1 MAEIS
6 RAEYVASF
14 GPSKGDRI
22 RLADTDLVIEV
33 ERRNG
38 GFRPGLAQRQT
49 RRDGEEFIDLAFR
62 YADEAFNQT
71 YAAAGADRPVTL
83 FINDYNTEQG
93 GKQDRYVALVRP
105 EAVGLGLTAYIN
117 VRLEKHTETHKR
129 NPMDVFR
136 ASVQTWPEVVECYAM
151 SGDMDYL
158 LRVQVEDLTAFS
170 RFAMD
175 KLMQHPA
182 VVDMRSS
189 FTLQRIKET
198 TQLQV

>member
-1 MAEIS
+1 MS
-6 RAEYVASF
+6 QNDL
-14 GPSKGDRI
+14 DR
-22 RLADTDLVIEV
+22 TDRQILMELQ
-33 ERRNG
+33 RNG
-38 GFRPGLAQRQT
+38 RLSNQ
-49 RRDGEEFIDLAFR
+49 DLAER
-62 YADEAFNQT
+62 VSLSPSPCLRRVRRLEEEGYIDT
-71 YAAAGADRPVTL
+71 
-83 FINDYNTEQG
+83 
-93 GKQDRYVALVRP
+93 YVALVNP
-105 EAVGLGLTAYIN
+105 EKVGLKLLAYVTI
-117 VRLEKHTETHKR
+117 RLNK
-129 NPMDVFR
+129 VFR
-136 ASVQTWPEVVECYAM
+136 ATHSPVSDFARDVQTWPEVVECYAM